1 MIPIEL
7 SVVPLTLTISLTL
20 VVTFVVFFIREQRR
34 KGFGSWEGEALLPL
48 AEESKRAEKCVS
60 SAEEEPFSQ

>member
-20 VVTFVVFFIREQRR
+20 VATFVVFFIREQRR
-34 KGFGSWEGEALLPL
+34 KGFGGWEGEALLPL
-48 AEESKRAEKCVS
+48 ADERQRAEKRVH
-60 SAEEEPFSQ
+60 SAEEGPFSQ